1 MAAAGMKISQGKLF
15 VLLSLWLFGCKIDKQ
30 KTLRNTELSFNVSAI
45 QVSSENEFAAAKKK
59 ATPGDEIVIK
69 DGIYKDWSLDI
80 SLLGTEGLPIKI
92 KSESPHGV
100 VFSASKILSKPILN
114 ITGSNLIFEGFSFN
128 DIVFDNY
135 LFKLNGS
142 KNVRIT
148 NCRFKKIQ
156 GYQSEKKMLS
166 IEGNA
171 EDNRIDHCQFIENDN
186 VQTITIRVEENSFP
200 INTRI
205 DHNEFRNLN
214 MNEGGEGSE
223 TIQISQTTRNYS
235 YEQLSLKTIVED
247 NHFEN
252 IRGDAET
259 ISNKSNQNIYRR
271 NTLINCNQ
279 FVLRGGHDCTVEDNV
294 LINSNGHGI
303 RMYGSGHTIRNN
315 TIRNPSENGIAL
327 CYGLGSGKQANTLR
341 ITATKN
347 VIMGN
352 TIEATGRHGIFLGEG
367 KDTDYSDHKH
377 RESWNTGFIQNIPPS
392 GNLIT
397 FNKIINTKYKPIETS
412 GAIDNKIMNNEIE

>member
-1 MAAAGMKISQGKLF
+1 MKISLGKSF
-15 VLLSLWLFGCKIDKQ
+15 VLVSLWLFGCTPDKQ
-30 KTLRNTELSFNVSAI
+30 KMSLEPELSFNESAI
-45 QVSSENEFAAAKKK
+45 QVTSENEFAAATKK
-59 ATPGDEIVIK
+59 AVPGDEIVIK

-80 SLLGTEGLPIKI
+80 SLLGTNELPIKI
-92 KSESPHGV
+92 KPESPYGV

-114 ITGSNLIFEGFSFN
+114 ISGSNLILEGFAFN
-128 DIVFDNY
+128 DIVFEGF

-142 KNVRIT
+142 NNVRIS
-148 NCRFKKIQ
+148 NCRFEKIQ
-156 GYQSEKKMLS
+156 GYQSEKKMLR

-171 EDNRIDHCQFIENDN
+171 DGNRVDHCKFIENDN

-200 INTRI
+200 INTWI

-214 MNEGGEGSE
+214 MNKGGEGSE
-223 TIQISQTTRNYS
+223 TIQVSQTARNYS
-235 YEQLSLKTIVED
+235 YEQFSLKTIVED

-271 NTLINCNQ
+271 NTFINCNQ
-279 FVLRGGHDCTVEDNV
+279 LVLRGGHDCLVEDNV

-303 RMYGSGHTIRNN
+303 RVYGSGHTIRNN

-327 CYGLGSGKQANTLR
+327 CYGLGSGKEANTLR
-341 ITATKN
+341 ITATNN
-347 VIMGN
+347 VIKGN
-352 TIEATGRHGIFLGEG
+352 TIETSGRHGIFLGEG

-377 RESWNTGFIQNIPPS
+377 RESWNTGFIQDIPPS
-392 GNLIT
+392 GNYIA
-397 FNKIINTKYKPIETS
+397 FNKIINTELIPIESS
-412 GAIDNKIMNNEIE
+412 GAIENKIMDNEIE